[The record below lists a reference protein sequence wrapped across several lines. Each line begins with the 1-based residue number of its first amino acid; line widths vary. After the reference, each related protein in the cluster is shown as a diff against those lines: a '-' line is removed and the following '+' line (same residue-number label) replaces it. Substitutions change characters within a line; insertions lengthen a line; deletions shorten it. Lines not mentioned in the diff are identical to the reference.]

1 MKYHYV
7 HRNVRKYPN
16 FFSDFAIVT
25 MNSLSLSA
33 FVCTHCPSIYFSI
46 SPYIHTYIHTYI
58 RTCVCV
64 IPEYYTISRGIRG
77 PCGAMDNASA
87 YGAEDSRFESWQGR
101 IYFLFFLSHYVQYIG
116 RFSQASTLLK
126 CSYSKNDMTLSEN
139 LKI

>member
-25 MNSLSLSA
+25 MNSLSLCSCVHA
-33 FVCTHCPSIYFSI
+33 LSIYLFIYLSI
-46 SPYIHTYIHTYI
+46 HTHIHTYIHTYTHTCI
-58 RTCVCV
+58 CTCVCV

-87 YGAEDSRFESWQGR
+87 YGAEDYRFESWQGR
-101 IYFLFFLSHYVQYIG
+101 IYFLFFLSHYVQYIR

-126 CSYSKNDMTLSEN
+126 MFL
-139 LKI
+139 